1 MKDITHLKL
10 PPDIRLAAKLRAL
23 ATRRTLTQYVTDLVT
38 ADVSERERVRIESA
52 SGDGDGVKCT
62 DGDGM

>member
-10 PPDIRLAAKLRAL
+10 PPNIRLAAKLRAL

-38 ADVSERERVRIESA
+38 ADVIEQDRGRIESA
-52 SGDGDGVKCT
+52 GGDGDGVKCT
-62 DGDGM
+62 DSDGM